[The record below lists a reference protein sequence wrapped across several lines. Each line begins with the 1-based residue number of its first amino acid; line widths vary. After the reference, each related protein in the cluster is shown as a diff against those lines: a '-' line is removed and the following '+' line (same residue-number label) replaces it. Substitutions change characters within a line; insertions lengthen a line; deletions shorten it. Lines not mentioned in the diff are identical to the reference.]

1 MNILKNTLVA
11 LTTCFILASC
21 TKENVDGSKI
31 VGQWMSD
38 NDPEFITTFNDDNS
52 YTDSEGGKGAWQY
65 KNGMLTIANDYN
77 PFPLVYDIT
86 SLTDEYMYL
95 NILGEDES
103 FTKVG
108 CEHSLK
114 KRIVGKWQFVKE
126 VWYDEYDDEENLDSE
141 PWGYIID
148 SDGTL
153 HEYEGNESYV
163 YGTWRIEEH
172 SFIVSDEGEDEGSSY
187 IILLTDKKLRM
198 TSYPDEGY
206 AEFRKVK

>member
-1 MNILKNTLVA
+1 MQK
-11 LTTCFILASC
+11 
-21 TKENVDGSKI
+21 
-31 VGQWMSD
+31 
-38 NDPEFITTFNDDNS
+38 
-52 YTDSEGGKGAWQY
+52 
-65 KNGMLTIANDYN
+65 
-77 PFPLVYDIT
+77 
-86 SLTDEYMYL
+86 
-95 NILGEDES
+95 
-103 FTKVG
+103 
-108 CEHSLK
+108 SLK
-114 KRIVGKWQFVKE
+114 SSISGVSIKSAKIA
-126 VWYDEYDDEENLDSE
+126 
-141 PWGYIID
+141 D